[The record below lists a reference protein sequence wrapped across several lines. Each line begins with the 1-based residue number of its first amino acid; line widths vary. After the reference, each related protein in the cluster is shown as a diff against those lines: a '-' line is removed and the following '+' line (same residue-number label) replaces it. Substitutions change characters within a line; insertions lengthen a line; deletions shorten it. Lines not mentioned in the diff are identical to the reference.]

1 MIKIDYQTQR
11 LSLRF
16 FLLMLVL
23 FGFQVLFG
31 LLIAVQLVDL
41 RLLSC
46 ILNFSVVRA
55 EHTYLGILWIL
66 SGFIGTILF
75 VGPLLSRRELAAPG
89 LIRFVFWALLAVTL

>member
-31 LLIAVQLVDL
+31 LLIAVQHVDP
-41 RLLSC
+41 RLLSG
-46 ILNFSVVRA
+46 ILNFNVLRA
-55 EHTYLGILWIL
+55 
-66 SGFIGTILF
+66 
-75 VGPLLSRRELAAPG
+75 
-89 LIRFVFWALLAVTL
+89 